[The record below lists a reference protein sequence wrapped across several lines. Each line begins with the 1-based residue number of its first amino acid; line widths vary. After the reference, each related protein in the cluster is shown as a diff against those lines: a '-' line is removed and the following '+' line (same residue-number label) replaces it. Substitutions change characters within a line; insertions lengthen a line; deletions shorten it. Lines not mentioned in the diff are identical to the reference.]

1 MSLAAVSVT
10 SAQER
15 TALTPVL
22 SRYEQLQNWTATLA
36 VHTETDTDPAV
47 YFNSSADEVREMQ
60 AKGLLN
66 LVEDRLLVFRFLNGS
81 CNVHSEIDD
90 KWRAR
95 AFGGTFLEVP
105 IEDRTFLPGRTEQSV
120 LVELRDRRG
129 GVIKASDRF
138 PDSWTI
144 DIALGLRLIG
154 PQQWLSEDDFRGAKI
169 VSQDQDALVLRF
181 EAAERT
187 HELRFERRFGYALTQ
202 YRVTTPQAAHP
213 SSQEIVCSDFRRIE
227 GVYIPFKMV
236 RAVSYVDS
244 QKKERHPYVW
254 TTIVRDFV
262 LNDPQ
267 NTPENMLLVW
277 DAGMMPLDTRVDVNI
292 RVGPTSRPLTDAE
305 IAAQVGNAQDRK
317 ADLEQ
322 RAKERIEAA
331 RGANAT
337 TAAPRTP

>member
-15 TALTPVL
+15 TALTAVL

-36 VHTETDTDPAV
+36 VHTETDWDPAIDTHA
-47 YFNSSADEVREMQ
+47 SAEELKKRQQE
-60 AKGLLN
+60 GLLN
-66 LVEDRLLVFRFLNGS
+66 LTEDRSLVFRFLDGS
-81 CNVHSEIDD
+81 CNVHSEVDA
-90 KWRAR
+90 KWRDR
-95 AFGGTFLEVP
+95 AFGGTFLELP
-105 IEDRTFLPGRTEQSV
+105 IEDRTFLPGRAEQSV
-120 LVELRDRRG
+120 QVDNRDRPAG
-129 GVIKASDRF
+129 LIKASDRI
-138 PDSWTI
+138 PDSWTF
-144 DIALGLRLIG
+144 DIGLGLRLIG
-154 PQQWLSEDDFRGAKI
+154 PQKWLTDADVRRAKI
-169 VSQDQDALVLRF
+169 VSQDDSGVTLQFETEQRIHEARF
-181 EAAERT
+181 EK
-187 HELRFERRFGYALTQ
+187 RFGYAVTEYKSTFLQ
-202 YRVTTPQAAHP
+202 ENVSASQRV
-213 SSQEIVCSDFRRIE
+213 VCSDFRKID
-227 GVYIPFKMV
+227 GIYIPFKMV
-236 RAVSYVDS
+236 RSVTYIDT

-262 LNDPQ
+262 LNDPH

-277 DAGMMPLDTRVDVNI
+277 DAKMTPLDTRVDVNI